1 MLFCSRRGAARL
13 EAAGHLSF
21 PLCLLLAKASSDDLA
36 TPVAE
41 RSARTTALL
50 RRLSELAASPRQRA
64 AASHALG
71 CALHGAAEYAAA
83 RRCFLAAAVEGHAY
97 SRAGV
102 ARCAAA
108 HGDAEA
114 ARAEIDNL
122 IASTLRPAGWMHQE
136 RALLLAASAAAGGG
150 AAVAERMADLDAASE
165 LDPTLK
171 YPYKMCAALL
181 MDAHDVPAAMAEM
194 DRVLGFMV
202 APDLLELRAYFALAA
217 RDYGSAARDV
227 RALLTLDPL
236 HAMYDGHVG
245 AAQLLRLLDHRV
257 ERWSL
262 ADCWLQLYE
271 RWSSVD
277 DIGSLAVVHQMLE
290 QDPCKG
296 IAYFRQSL
304 LLLRLNCPVG
314 AMRSLR
320 LARQHAASEHERLV
334 YEGWILYDS
343 GRRAEA
349 LRKAQAS
356 IALHRSFEAYFLK
369 AYALADASLD
379 PAAAASVVELLQWA
393 LKCPSDA
400 LRKGQALNNLGSVY
414 VDIGK
419 YHQAADCYINALKIR
434 HTRAHQG
441 LARVYALQGNKQAAR
456 AEMTRLIERS
466 KSNAGAYEKRSEYCE
481 SREAILADLAH
492 VRRIDPIRTYPYRY
506 RAAVLMDSRQEAEA
520 LAELSRTITF
530 KADLQLLHLRAAF
543 HECMGDKE
551 LAIRDCH
558 AALAIDPKHADTLE
572 LLNTRLLGRQTPT
585 AAASG

>member
-1 MLFCSRRGAARL
+1 MPRL
-13 EAAGHLSF
+13 PAPRST
-21 PLCLLLAKASSDDLA
+21 PSS
-36 TPVAE
+36 PPP
-41 RSARTTALL
+41 S
-50 RRLSELAASPRQRA
+50 
-64 AASHALG
+64 
-71 CALHGAAEYAAA
+71 
-83 RRCFLAAAVEGHAY
+83 
-97 SRAGV
+97 
-102 ARCAAA
+102 
-108 HGDAEA
+108 
-114 ARAEIDNL
+114 
-122 IASTLRPAGWMHQE
+122 E

-150 AAVAERMADLDAASE
+150 AAVAERMADLEAASE

-171 YPYKMCAALL
+171 YPYKMRAALL
-181 MDAHDVPAAMAEM
+181 MDVHDVPAAMAVSSNHIPPAISRHGSAAVGNGGSQELDPFPRCRGLQEM

-217 RDYGSAARDV
+217 RNYGSAARDV

-236 HAMYDGHVG
+236 HAMYDGRVG

-492 VRRIDPIRTYPYRY
+492 VRCIDPIRTYPYRY

-558 AALAIDPKHADTLE
+558 AALAIDPTHADTLE

-585 AAASG
+585 PAASG